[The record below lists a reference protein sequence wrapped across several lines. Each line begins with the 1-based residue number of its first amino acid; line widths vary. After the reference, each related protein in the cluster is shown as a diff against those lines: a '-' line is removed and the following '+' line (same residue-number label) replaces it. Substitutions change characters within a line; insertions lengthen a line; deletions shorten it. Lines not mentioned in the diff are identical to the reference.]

1 MIKTPVIYDETAT
14 VFYPYPQIDD
24 ADGEFLF
31 EFKEADTAK
40 EIVKRINM
48 HDELVAKL
56 TECANELNIAINRHN
71 AFIQEPWGDVMDA
84 QTVHECFELLE
95 RCK

>member
-1 MIKTPVIYDETAT
+1 MDIIKVHYDEELQG
-14 VFYPYPQIDD
+14 VYGDD
-24 ADGEFLF
+24 CRYLFDVSEKKLGE
-31 EFKEADTAK
+31 EV
-40 EIVKRINM
+40 VKRINM
-48 HDELVAKL
+48 HNELVAKL

-71 AFIQEPWGDVMDA
+71 AFIKEPCGDVMDA